1 VDRNPRVP
9 SIRVGPRSHCF
20 AIGVRV
26 NAILEGVLQRV
37 LGAGFRIDRELGG
50 VGMWLASDL
59 ALDRPVVIKVL
70 SPSARPA

>member
-1 VDRNPRVP
+1 
-9 SIRVGPRSHCF
+9 
-20 AIGVRV
+20 V